1 MWELKVYFYPSA
13 GGLKRKN
20 KKKTGVLF
28 SAYCDNIPDVI
39 SGDII
44 LSTMYTSMYI
54 CMRCSSA
61 QRWVKSQWR
70 DGCRRNKKK
79 EKRDS
84 ALYHF
89 KHGSGYYCK
98 ELRLKR
104 CRYVLYIV
112 NIIWYRSPRWSCGYP
127 RMLLLLIA
135 MIAEFD
141 FLYGDIV
148 NEFCKNNK

>member
-1 MWELKVYFYPSA
+1 MYA
-13 GGLKRKN
+13 
-20 KKKTGVLF
+20 LF
-28 SAYCDNIPDVI
+28 VRATLGEVAM
-39 SGDII
+39 
-44 LSTMYTSMYI
+44 T
-54 CMRCSSA
+54 
-61 QRWVKSQWR
+61 
-70 DGCRRNKKK
+70 RRLPTQQKK